1 MKEYILDT
9 NCLLRYL
16 LHDNIAQSNKV
27 KKFFSQALS
36 LKISIMIPIVVFTE
50 TVYAMVKLYKF
61 ERIIVADKLKTIVNN
76 AYLEIE
82 RREILLQAL
91 TQFADSNF
99 SLIDLLL
106 YFEAKKT
113 DKELLT
119 FDRKL
124 KKLNI

>member
-82 RREILLQAL
+82 RREILLQAGGKML
-91 TQFADSNF
+91 EIVTMFSGSIPASRSANSN
-99 SLIDLLL
+99 
-106 YFEAKKT
+106 EVK
-113 DKELLT
+113 
-119 FDRKL
+119 
-124 KKLNI
+124 

>member
-1 MKEYILDT
+1 
-9 NCLLRYL
+9 
-16 LHDNIAQSNKV
+16 
-27 KKFFSQALS
+27 
-36 LKISIMIPIVVFTE
+36 MIPIVVFTE